1 MSTPWLSVKDLAHQI
16 GRDARDI
23 EKLVQRGRIPGR
35 KINGEWQFHPQEV
48 TRWLETEIPDAT
60 SKELTAIEVGQAPSD
75 EVEQFRLTN
84 YLTIDTIAVP
94 LEARTKRSVLETL
107 LEVAGRTWQVWAPA
121 RVLEAIIDRENALPT
136 NLGNGI
142 AIPHPR
148 NPMPDD
154 LGQTVVSFG
163 RTYSA
168 VPFGGGGQTMPSLF
182 FMVLSRDTPTHLR
195 ILARLGRMMQV
206 DGFIDTLGGLETPE
220 EVFDYLSLID
230 AKLG

>member
-1 MSTPWLSVKDLAHQI
+1 MSTPWLTIKDLAAQI
-16 GRDARDI
+16 GRDAREI

-35 KINGEWQFHPQEV
+35 KINGQWQFHPQEV
-48 TRWLETEIPDAT
+48 TRWLEEEIPDA
-60 SKELTAIEVGQAPSD
+60 SSDELAAIEVAQAPQD
-75 EVEQFRLTN
+75 EAQIFRLTN
-84 YLTIDTIAVP
+84 YMSVDLIAVP

-136 NLGNGI
+136 AIGQGI

-154 LGQTVVSFG
+154 LGQSLVAFG
-163 RTYSA
+163 RTYSSI
-168 VPFGGGGQTMPSLF
+168 PFGGASNSMSHLF

-195 ILARLGRMMQV
+195 ILARLGRMVQM
-206 DGFIDTLGGLETPE
+206 DGFSETLSTLESPDD
-220 EVFDYLSLID
+220 VFNYLT
-230 AKLG
+230 KLDEKLE

>member
-1 MSTPWLSVKDLAHQI
+1 MSTPWLSVKDLAQQI

-35 KINGEWQFHPQEV
+35 KIGGEWQFHPQEV

-60 SKELTAIEVGQAPSD
+60 ANELAAIEAGQAPSD
-75 EVEQFRLTN
+75 ETDEFRLTN
-84 YLTIDTIAVP
+84 YLSVDTIAVP

-121 RVLEAIIDRENALPT
+121 RILEAIIDRENALST
-136 NLGNGI
+136 LVGNGI

-154 LGQTVVSFG
+154 LGQTVVAFG
-163 RTYSA
+163 RTYSSI
-168 VPFGGGGQTMPSLF
+168 PFGGSGHSMANLF
-182 FMVLSRDTPTHLR
+182 FMILSRDTPTHLR
-195 ILARLGRMMQV
+195 VLARLGRMIQV
-206 DGFIDTLGGLETPE
+206 EGFAETLNELETPDD
-220 EVFDYLSLID
+220 VHRYLAELD
-230 AKLG
+230 DQFN

>member
-1 MSTPWLSVKDLAHQI
+1 MSTPWLTVKDLAQQI
-16 GRDARDI
+16 GRDAREI

-35 KINGEWQFHPQEV
+35 KIGGEWQFHPQEV
-48 TRWLETEIPDAT
+48 TRWLETEIPEA
-60 SKELTAIEVGQAPSD
+60 SAIELVAIEAGQTPSGETD
-75 EVEQFRLTN
+75 LFRLTN
-84 YLTIDTIAVP
+84 YISVDTIAVP

-121 RVLEAIIDRENALPT
+121 RILEAILERENALPT
-136 NLGNGI
+136 SLGNGI
-142 AIPHPR
+142 AVPHPR

-168 VPFGGGGQTMPSLF
+168 IPFGGSGHSMVNLF

-195 ILARLGRMMQV
+195 ILARLGRMIQV
-206 DGFIDTLGGLETPE
+206 EGFTDTLSTLETPE
-220 EVFDYLSLID
+220 AVHRYLVELDDQLS
-230 AKLG
+230 